1 MMEAIIDLNLP
12 SNWIEDVVDKYQI
25 VIKILNT
32 KMVDQVEVR
41 ELVEIAVQR
50 EEEMAEV
57 IESVL
62 HNPNVK
68 DVDISQIERGKA
80 LAAFTVEE
88 CEVCRLLAATDCFL
102 TSSNTTEESRLRW
115 SLLVTRRESL
125 QTLIRNLESLDAD
138 PKLIKLSEISDKDA
152 LTVRQEQITRMAFEK
167 GYFDFPRRI
176 GLKELANSFDVS
188 TSTLSEIL
196 RKGQRRIMSRY
207 FLEHRHL

>member
-1 MMEAIIDLNLP
+1 MMEAIVDLNLP

-25 VIKILNT
+25 VIKVLNS
-32 KMVDQVEVR
+32 KLVDQVEVR
-41 ELVEIAVQR
+41 ELVEIEVQR
-50 EEEMAEV
+50 EEEMEEV
-57 IESVL
+57 LNSIRS
-62 HNPNVK
+62 NPNVS

-88 CEVCRLLAATDCFL
+88 CEVCRLLASTDCFL
-102 TSSNTTEESRLRW
+102 TSSNTTDDSRLRW

-125 QTLIRNLESLDAD
+125 QLLIQNLGALDAD
-138 PKLIKLSEISDKDA
+138 PKLIKLTEISDKDA
-152 LTVRQEQITRMAFEK
+152 LTARQEQITRMAYEK

-207 FLEHRHL
+207 FKEHRHI